1 MLAATIP
8 MVGVAAQQTG
18 SAQPSAPE
26 DRIEVCVVPG
36 SGTVYRV
43 GASGTSSSC
52 LKSTHTR
59 LSINLTG
66 VPGATGATGAAGD
79 SGATG
84 AQGPAGATGSN
95 GLTGPVGPA
104 GPSGNDGAA
113 GAGTVGATGATG
125 PAGPTGPTGA
135 AGTAG
140 ATGATGATGA
150 AGGTATYERR
160 TGTPAPFNGSGT
172 TSTTVSCTAG
182 KKVVGGGYTLT
193 GSPLVLS
200 SASVNRATADDTW
213 SVTIVD
219 YWGSGAQVQV
229 TAYAICM

>member
-18 SAQPSAPE
+18 SAQPTAIQE

-43 GASGTSSSC
+43 GVSGTSSNC
-52 LKSTHTR
+52 LKPTHTR

-84 AQGPAGATGSN
+84 AQGPAGATGSI
-95 GLTGPVGPA
+95 GLTGAVGPA
-104 GPSGNDGAA
+104 GPSGVDGAA
-113 GAGTVGATGATG
+113 GTGTTGATGA
-125 PAGPTGPTGA
+125 AGPTGP
-135 AGTAG
+135 AG

-160 TGTPAPFNGSGT
+160 TGTVTPFSWSGT

-182 KKVVGGGYTLT
+182 KKVVGGGYTIT
-193 GSPLVLS
+193 GSPLVLT
-200 SASVNRATADDTW
+200 SAAVNRATADDTW

-219 YWGSGAQVQV
+219 YWENGPTVQV